1 MSPVVGPYP
10 DAVPSPPRF
19 SRGRPFQ
26 SMPRQV
32 TTGTAVE
39 AGRPTAL
46 LGSAACPYRHLAV
59 RVIDQAL
66 RDLANPTGLA
76 ADRQSAQAFLSGSSM
91 LRHWCEVARLDPAR
105 IVARVAELAAE
116 GVPAASTELELG
128 PANATARAVHGMRK
142 WSDRLLC
149 V

>member
-1 MSPVVGPYP
+1 MSPLVGPYP
-10 DAVPSPPRF
+10 DAVPSPPRL
-19 SRGRPFQ
+19 SRGRPFK
-26 SMPRQV
+26 STPSVV
-32 TTGTAVE
+32 TSGTAVE
-39 AGRPTAL
+39 AGWPTGL

-66 RDLANPTGLA
+66 RDLANPAGLA

-91 LRHWCEVARLDPAR
+91 LRHWCEVAHLDPAR
-105 IVARVAELAAE
+105 IVARAAELAAE
-116 GVPAASTELELG
+116 GVPASSTALEPG
-128 PANATARAVHGMRK
+128 PANATVHALHGIRK

>member
-1 MSPVVGPYP
+1 MPPVVGPYP
-10 DAVPSPPRF
+10 DAVSSPLRL
-19 SRGRPFQ
+19 SRGRPFR
-26 SMPRQV
+26 SMPPQV
-32 TTGTAVE
+32 TTGAASG
-39 AGRPTAL
+39 AGRPTAS

-66 RDLANPTGLA
+66 RDLANPAGLA

-91 LRHWCEVARLDPAR
+91 LRHWCEVAHLDPAR
-105 IVARVAELAAE
+105 IVARAAELTVD
-116 GVPAASTELELG
+116 GVPDAPAALEPG
-128 PANATARAVHGMRK
+128 PANATARALHGMRK